1 VSDFRQPERN
11 KETTMTNRKN
21 LAGESGYSSPFTL
34 TIVAIAICGSLVF
47 GAAAMAP
54 AAADD
59 STATYAIA
67 DNGPTGD
74 FPAQFVNRGTEIEL
88 MMEMCD

>member
-1 VSDFRQPERN
+1 MINSKNVTRSGHSKPFR
-11 KETTMTNRKN
+11 
-21 LAGESGYSSPFTL
+21 L
-34 TIVAIAICGSLVF
+34 TVVAIAICIGLVLCATVF
-47 GAAAMAP
+47 AP

-59 STATYAIA
+59 SAAAYAIA
-67 DNGPTGD
+67 GNGSTGD